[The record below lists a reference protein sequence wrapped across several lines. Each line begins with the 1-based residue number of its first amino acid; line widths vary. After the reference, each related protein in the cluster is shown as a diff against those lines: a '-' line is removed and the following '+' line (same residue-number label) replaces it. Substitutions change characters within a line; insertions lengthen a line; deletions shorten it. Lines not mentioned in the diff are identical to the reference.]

1 VNAGI
6 ISVGNELLMGFTL
19 DSNSTWIARKLL
31 DLGIKVDLKLT
42 IADNEGEILEAFKT
56 LSSRCDVILC
66 TGGLGPTSDD
76 VTKSAYC
83 DFIQA
88 GLELNEDYLEE
99 LKKKFE
105 DRQLVMSDSNREQAM
120 VPDKG
125 ETIPNS
131 LGSALGLKY
140 VDEENHIYV
149 MPGVPSEMK
158 RMMDETVLPELEQLP
173 RDELHVTTIRLTGI
187 MESALYDQ
195 VKDLLNDNIVK
206 VAFLPGFLGVDVRLM
221 SRDKDSLLE
230 LSGQFFDR
238 LGNYVYAEDW
248 ETLEDAVGR
257 LLIERGLTLATA
269 ESCTGGLLGNRITN
283 VAGSSEYYLGGIVS
297 YSDAAKM
304 NLLGVSQET
313 LKEFGAVSEE
323 TAQEM
328 AAGARRVLQSD
339 VGVSITGIAGPTGG
353 TEDKPVGLVYIAVDV
368 AGDVAVRKF
377 VFSEDRRYNKE
388 LSAQA
393 ALNLVRMS
401 MG

>member
-1 VNAGI
+1 MNAGI

-140 VDEENHIYV
+140 VNEENHIYV

-388 LSAQA
+388 VSAQA

>member
-1 VNAGI
+1 MNAGI

-140 VDEENHIYV
+140 VDEESRIYV

-158 RMMDETVLPELEQLP
+158 RMMEETVLPELEQLP

-328 AAGARRVLQSD
+328 ALGARRVLQSD

>member
-1 VNAGI
+1 MNAGI

-195 VKDLLNDNIVK
+195 VKDLLNDNVVK

-388 LSAQA
+388 VSAQA

>member
-1 VNAGI
+1 MNAGI

-140 VDEENHIYV
+140 VNEENHIYV

-158 RMMDETVLPELEQLP
+158 RMMEETVLPELEQLP

-297 YSDAAKM
+297 YSDSAKM

-328 AAGARRVLQSD
+328 ALGARRLLQSD

>member
-1 VNAGI
+1 MNAGI

>member
-1 VNAGI
+1 MNAGI

-125 ETIPNS
+125 KTIPNS

-140 VDEENHIYV
+140 VNEENHIYV

-297 YSDAAKM
+297 YSDSAKM
-304 NLLGVSQET
+304 NLLGVSQDT
-313 LKEFGAVSEE
+313 LKKFGAVSEE

>member
-1 VNAGI
+1 MNAGI

-131 LGSALGLKY
+131 LGSALGLKF
-140 VDEENHIYV
+140 VDEESRIYV

-158 RMMDETVLPELEQLP
+158 RMMEETVLPELEQLP

-297 YSDAAKM
+297 YSDSAKM

>member
-1 VNAGI
+1 MNAGI

-88 GLELNEDYLEE
+88 GLGLNEDYLEE

-140 VDEENHIYV
+140 VNEENHIYV

-257 LLIERGLTLATA
+257 LLIERGLTLSTA

-297 YSDAAKM
+297 YSDSAKM

>member
-1 VNAGI
+1 MNAGI

-140 VDEENHIYV
+140 VDKENHIYV

-328 AAGARRVLQSD
+328 ALGARRVLQSD

>member
-1 VNAGI
+1 MNAGI

-131 LGSALGLKY
+131 LGSALGLKF
-140 VDEENHIYV
+140 VDEESRIYV

-158 RMMDETVLPELEQLP
+158 RMMEETVLPELEQLP

-297 YSDAAKM
+297 YSDSAKM

-313 LKEFGAVSEE
+313 LKKFGAVSEE

>member
-1 VNAGI
+1 MNAGI

-140 VDEENHIYV
+140 VNEENHIYV

-158 RMMDETVLPELEQLP
+158 RMMEETVLPELEQLP

-297 YSDAAKM
+297 YSDSAKM

-328 AAGARRVLQSD
+328 AFGARRLLQSD

-353 TEDKPVGLVYIAVDV
+353 TEEKPVGLVYIAVDV

>member
-1 VNAGI
+1 MNAGI

-140 VDEENHIYV
+140 VNEENHIYV

>member
-1 VNAGI
+1 MNAGI

-195 VKDLLNDNIVK
+195 VKDLLNDNVVK

-323 TAQEM
+323 TAKEM

>member
-1 VNAGI
+1 MNAGI

-195 VKDLLNDNIVK
+195 VKDLLNDNVVK

>member
-1 VNAGI
+1 MNAGI

-120 VPDKG
+120 VPVKG

-158 RMMDETVLPELEQLP
+158 RMMEETVLPELEQLP

-195 VKDLLNDNIVK
+195 VKDLLNDNVVK

-323 TAQEM
+323 TAKEM

>member
-140 VDEENHIYV
+140 VNEENHIYV

-158 RMMDETVLPELEQLP
+158 RMMEETVLPELEQLP

>member
-1 VNAGI
+1 MNAGI

-140 VDEENHIYV
+140 VNEENHIYV

-158 RMMDETVLPELEQLP
+158 RMMEETVLPELEQLP

-297 YSDAAKM
+297 YSDSAKM

>member
-1 VNAGI
+1 MNAGI

-140 VDEENHIYV
+140 VNEENHIYV

-158 RMMDETVLPELEQLP
+158 RMMEETVLPELEQLP

-297 YSDAAKM
+297 YSDSAKM

-328 AAGARRVLQSD
+328 ALGARRVLQSD

>member
-1 VNAGI
+1 MNAGI

-297 YSDAAKM
+297 YSDSAKM

-328 AAGARRVLQSD
+328 ALGARRVLQSD

-388 LSAQA
+388 VSAQA

>member
-1 VNAGI
+1 MNAGI

-195 VKDLLNDNIVK
+195 VKDLLNDNVVK

-297 YSDAAKM
+297 YSDSAKM

-323 TAQEM
+323 TAKEM

>member
-1 VNAGI
+1 
-6 ISVGNELLMGFTL
+6 MGFTL

-131 LGSALGLKY
+131 LGSALGLKF
-140 VDEENHIYV
+140 VDEESRIYV

-158 RMMDETVLPELEQLP
+158 RMMEETVLPELEQLP

-297 YSDAAKM
+297 YSDSAKM

-328 AAGARRVLQSD
+328 ALGARRVLQSD

>member
-1 VNAGI
+1 MNAGI

-158 RMMDETVLPELEQLP
+158 RMMEETVLPELEQLP

-297 YSDAAKM
+297 YSDSAKM

>member
-140 VDEENHIYV
+140 VNEENHIYV

-297 YSDAAKM
+297 YSDSAKM

>member
-1 VNAGI
+1 MNAGI

-42 IADNEGEILEAFKT
+42 IADDEGEILEAFKT

-131 LGSALGLKY
+131 LGSALGLKF
-140 VDEENHIYV
+140 VDEESRIYV

-158 RMMDETVLPELEQLP
+158 RMMEETVLPELEQLP

-328 AAGARRVLQSD
+328 ALGARRVLQSD

-368 AGDVAVRKF
+368 AGDVVVRKF

>member
-1 VNAGI
+1 MNAGI

-88 GLELNEDYLEE
+88 GLALNEDYLEE
-99 LKKKFE
+99 LKKEFE

-297 YSDAAKM
+297 YSDSAKM
-304 NLLGVSQET
+304 NLLGVSNET

>member
-140 VDEENHIYV
+140 VNEENHIYV

>member
-1 VNAGI
+1 
-6 ISVGNELLMGFTL
+6 MGFTL

-140 VDEENHIYV
+140 VNEENHIYV

-158 RMMDETVLPELEQLP
+158 RMMEETVLPELEQLP

>member
-1 VNAGI
+1 MNAGI

-88 GLELNEDYLEE
+88 GLGLNEDYLEE

-120 VPDKG
+120 VPDRG

-195 VKDLLNDNIVK
+195 VKDLLNDNVVK

-297 YSDAAKM
+297 YSDSAKM

>member
-1 VNAGI
+1 MNAGI

-158 RMMDETVLPELEQLP
+158 RMMEETVLPELEQLP

-195 VKDLLNDNIVK
+195 VKDLLNDNVVK

-297 YSDAAKM
+297 YSDSAKM

-388 LSAQA
+388 VSAQA

>member
-1 VNAGI
+1 MNAGI

-131 LGSALGLKY
+131 LGSALGLKF
-140 VDEENHIYV
+140 VDEESRIYV

-158 RMMDETVLPELEQLP
+158 RMMEETVLPELEQLP

>member
-1 VNAGI
+1 MNAGI

-195 VKDLLNDNIVK
+195 VKDLLNDNVVK

-328 AAGARRVLQSD
+328 ALGARRVLQSD

>member
-195 VKDLLNDNIVK
+195 VKDLLNDNVVK

-230 LSGQFFDR
+230 LSGHFFDR

-323 TAQEM
+323 TAKEM

-388 LSAQA
+388 ISAQA

>member
-1 VNAGI
+1 
-6 ISVGNELLMGFTL
+6 
-19 DSNSTWIARKLL
+19 
-31 DLGIKVDLKLT
+31 
-42 IADNEGEILEAFKT
+42 
-56 LSSRCDVILC
+56 
-66 TGGLGPTSDD
+66 
-76 VTKSAYC
+76 
-83 DFIQA
+83 
-88 GLELNEDYLEE
+88 
-99 LKKKFE
+99 
-105 DRQLVMSDSNREQAM
+105 
-120 VPDKG
+120 
-125 ETIPNS
+125 
-131 LGSALGLKY
+131 
-140 VDEENHIYV
+140 
-149 MPGVPSEMK
+149 
-158 RMMDETVLPELEQLP
+158 
-173 RDELHVTTIRLTGI
+173 
-187 MESALYDQ
+187 
-195 VKDLLNDNIVK
+195 
-206 VAFLPGFLGVDVRLM
+206 
-221 SRDKDSLLE
+221 
-230 LSGQFFDR
+230 
-238 LGNYVYAEDW
+238 
-248 ETLEDAVGR
+248 
-257 LLIERGLTLATA
+257 
-269 ESCTGGLLGNRITN
+269 LLGNRITN

>member
-1 VNAGI
+1 MNAGI

-140 VDEENHIYV
+140 VNEENHIYV

-158 RMMDETVLPELEQLP
+158 RMMEETVLPELEQLP

-313 LKEFGAVSEE
+313 LKKFGAVSEE

>member
-1 VNAGI
+1 MNAGI

-140 VDEENHIYV
+140 VDKENHIYV